1 MKFVN
6 IRYEGVATYKDR
18 TALKNEWQPGD
29 EKLVS
34 ERDAKQLLGYLEF
47 TRVEDKPKKAAKTDD
62 TAQELAQQAQA
73 EVNARERKAKKLAEG
88 EMLEI
93 EQMDKDALEAYA
105 RANHAVDLDK
115 RRSIDTLRN
124 QVVALAQA
132 GR

>member
-6 IRYEGVATYKDR
+6 IRYAGTATYKDR

-88 EMLEI
+88 EMLE
-93 EQMDKDALEAYA
+93 MFAAA
-105 RANHAVDLDK
+105 
-115 RRSIDTLRN
+115 
-124 QVVALAQA
+124 
-132 GR
+132 